1 MRIGLHINNSPG
13 HRQAVE
19 YCRRVKPP
27 FMKWL
32 SPDAAI
38 LRECLAVS
46 PGTRHI
52 GRIVWGEQTHDRRN
66 AFDNRVLDA
75 AREFKGLIHFW
86 EGYNEHI
93 GDSAPERE
101 IRQFAADEVNFAK
114 KLNAIGVGALIG
126 GFSTGTLDDG
136 KLRSFTEALDYANLV
151 GPDKCMLHSHEYAA
165 AYVGYCVKTPDGK
178 NQWPDGGGFTGI
190 STDPNVWRDRTLK
203 GWLTLRYRDL
213 IPLVKT
219 RWPRVR
225 LVITEWGIDNTT
237 KDPRSNSKG
246 WKDSRG
252 TQFETIL
259 GLGNY
264 AGQGGWY
271 AWQASADADFI
282 GGIVDFGF
290 GATDPAWGSFNLGNE
305 PAMLEQFTTEQ
316 ERQPATGGATPPP
329 QPPPPAPPPP
339 GGTPPMN
346 DADRALLALAATKQ
360 AIQLNPAAGLQK
372 SIAADGFWP
381 TSGEFDSAAGV
392 AQRAEH
398 PTSGEVRVYEWN
410 RRTGALRF
418 VTRPRG
424 GGGDAED
431 TPNPGGLLW
440 PVGEPEAERH
450 GVGTPAG
457 WGIAIGF
464 DADYWL
470 GVHTGLD
477 LSKPGETD
485 LGAGVYAVADGAVVS
500 AKAEAGTWGNVI
512 LIEHRGVG
520 GKDRLWS
527 QYAHLGRIDV
537 QPGQPVKQGQ
547 RIGTVG
553 NGSVAGVHGATVSA
567 HLHFELRKAPLPAGH
582 WPSGKDRLQ
591 TPLVHEEIRR
601 YYLDPAGLLGAE

>member
-32 SPDAAI
+32 SPDGAI

-46 PGTRHI
+46 PNTKHI

-86 EGYNEHI
+86 EGYNEHL
-93 GDSAPERE
+93 GDGASERE
-101 IRQFAADEVNFAK
+101 IKRFAGDEVNLAK
-114 KLNAIGVGALIG
+114 KLNQLGVGALIG

-136 KLRSFTEALDYANLV
+136 KLLAFAEALDYANLV
-151 GPDKCMLHSHEYAA
+151 GPDKCMLHSHEYAG
-165 AYVGYCVKTPDGK
+165 AYIGFCVKTPDGR
-178 NQWPDGGGFTGI
+178 NQLPQGGSFTGL
-190 STDPNVWRDRTLK
+190 STDPNVWRSRTLK

-213 IPLVKT
+213 IPLVKP
-219 RWPRVR
+219 RWPNVR
-225 LVITEWGIDNTT
+225 LVITEWGIDNTV
-237 KDPRSNSKG
+237 PHPIPGGRKG

-252 TQFETIL
+252 TPFEAPI
-259 GLGNY
+259 GLGNW

-271 AWQASADADFI
+271 AFQATADGDFI

-290 GATDPAWGSFNLGNE
+290 GATDPNWATFNMADE
-305 PAMLEQFTTEQ
+305 PAMLEEFTTTQ
-316 ERQPATGGATPPP
+316 ERQPQVGTPPATPPP
-329 QPPPPAPPPP
+329 AG

-346 DADRALLALAATKQ
+346 DADRALLDLAAAKQ

-372 SIAADGFWP
+372 AIAADGFWP
-381 TSGEFDSAAGV
+381 TSGEFDTAAGV
-392 AQRAEH
+392 GQRAEH
-398 PTSGEVRVYEWN
+398 AGTGEVRVYEWVKA
-410 RRTGALRF
+410 TGRVRF

-424 GGGDAED
+424 GGGDGSED
-431 TPNPGGLLW
+431 APNAGGLLW
-440 PVGEPEAERH
+440 PVGEPESERH

-464 DADYWL
+464 DEEYWL

-477 LSKPGETD
+477 LSMPGESD

-500 AKAEAGTWGNVI
+500 AKAENGTWGNVI

-527 QYAHLGRIDV
+527 QYAHLGSILV
-537 QPGQPVKQGQ
+537 QPGETVRQGQ

-553 NGSVAGVHGATVSA
+553 NGAVSGQHGATVSA
-567 HLHFELRKAPLPAGH
+567 HLHFELRKAPIAAGH
-582 WPSGKDRLQ
+582 WPSGKGRLQ

-601 YYLDPAGLLGAE
+601 YYRDPAGLLGLE

>member
-1 MRIGLHINNSPG
+1 MRIGLHVNNSPG

-38 LRECLAVS
+38 IRDCLAVS
-46 PGTRHI
+46 PSTRHI
-52 GRIVWGEQTHDRRN
+52 GRIVWGEQTHDARN
-66 AFDNRVLDA
+66 RFDNRVLDA

-93 GDSAPERE
+93 GDSASERE
-101 IRQFAADEVNFAK
+101 IKQFAADEVNFAR
-114 KLNAIGVGALIG
+114 KLNAEGVGALIG

-136 KLRSFTEALDYANLV
+136 KLLAFAEALDYANHV
-151 GPDKCMLHSHEYAA
+151 GPSKCMLHSHEYAG
-165 AYVGYCVKTPDGK
+165 AYIGFCVKTPDGR
-178 NQWPDGGGFTGI
+178 NQLPPGGSFTGL
-190 STDPNVWRDRTLK
+190 STDPNVWKNRTLS

-213 IPLVKT
+213 IPLVKP
-219 RWPRVR
+219 RWPNVR
-225 LVITEWGIDNTT
+225 LVITEWGIDNTV
-237 KDPRSNSKG
+237 PHPIPGGAKG
-246 WKDSRG
+246 WKTSRG
-252 TQFETIL
+252 TIFEAPV
-259 GLGNY
+259 GLGNF
-264 AGQGGWY
+264 AGQGGFY
-271 AWQASADADFI
+271 SWQTSADGLFI
-282 GGIVDFGF
+282 AGIVEFGF
-290 GATDPAWGSFNLGNE
+290 GATDPDWSTFNMANE
-305 PAMLEQFTTEQ
+305 PAMLEEFTTVQ
-316 ERQPATGGATPPP
+316 ERQPSDGAPPVTPPP
-329 QPPPPAPPPP
+329 AG

-346 DADRALLALAATKQ
+346 AADAALLALAATKQ

-372 SIAADGFWP
+372 AIAADGLWP

-398 PTSGEVRVYEWN
+398 PATGEVRVYEWN

-424 GGGDAED
+424 GGGGGDD
-431 TPNPGGLLW
+431 VPNLGGLLW
-440 PVGEPEAERH
+440 PVGEPESERH

-464 DADYWL
+464 DENYWL

-512 LIEHRGVG
+512 LIEHRNVG

-527 QYAHLGRIDV
+527 QYAHLGAIEV
-537 QPGQPVKQGQ
+537 VAGQPVKQGE

-553 NGSVAGVHGATVSA
+553 NGSVAGVHGPTVSA
-567 HLHFELRKAPLPAGH
+567 HLHFELRKAPIAAGH
-582 WPSGKDRLQ
+582 WPSGKGRLQ
-591 TPLVHEEIRR
+591 TTLVHEEIRR
-601 YYLDPAGLLGAE
+601 YYMDPQGVLGAE